1 MLRRFLLILSIS
13 FLPGVFQN
21 ASAQKKTVEQSKKP
35 IINAMASYLPK
46 PEYSQ
51 EAKDLCASGK
61 VEVEI
66 EVVFTANEGKVVSAK
81 AVSGD
86 ELLRKPTEEAVL
98 KAKFSP
104 INDANL
110 EKFSGIIVYNFVPEK
125 KCFDAGI
132 VNKKAIYLPK
142 PLYSPDIKASGTVEV
157 RIVIDQSGNVISAKA
172 VSGHLLLRP
181 FAESAAR
188 KARFNPTNDVGKI
201 RIKAVLV
208 YDFKSKS

>member
-1 MLRRFLLILSIS
+1 MKRFLLILSIL
-13 FLPGVFQN
+13 FLFAAFEN
-21 ASAQKKTVEQSKKP
+21 ASAQEKTAGQAKKG

-61 VEVEI
+61 VEIDV
-66 EVVFTANEGKVVSAK
+66 EVVFKANGGEVVSAK
-81 AVSGD
+81 AFSGD
-86 ELLRKPTEEAVL
+86 ELLRKSAEEAVL
-98 KAKFSP
+98 KAKFP
-104 INDANL
+104 RINDANL
-110 EKFSGIIVYNFVPEK
+110 EKLSGIIVYNFVPEK

-142 PLYSPDIKASGTVEV
+142 PVYSPDIKASGAVEV
-157 RIVIDQSGNVISAKA
+157 RIVIDESGKVISAKA
-172 VSGHLLLRP
+172 VSGHFLLRP

-188 KARFNPTNDVGKI
+188 QAKFNPTNDVGKI
-201 RIKAVLV
+201 RIKGVLV